1 MHIAKKDDWV
11 EIEQILLTPEQRAPQ
26 VTEDTKKTP
35 LKQWIKGYLINDNA
49 IIGDMIEI
57 QTMSG
62 RYVEGILSEVNP
74 AYIHNYGSTIK
85 ELLDVGRELKHKL
98 IYQSEGKVNNK

>member
-1 MHIAKKDDWV
+1 MQIAKKEDWV
-11 EIEQILLTPEQRAPQ
+11 EIEQILLSPEQRAPQ

-49 IIGDMIEI
+49 IIGDMIKI

-62 RYVEGILSEVNP
+62 RCVEGILSEINP
-74 AYIHNYGSTIK
+74 SYIHNYGSPIK
-85 ELLDVGRELKHKL
+85 ELLEVGRELKLKL
-98 IYQSEGKVNNK
+98 IYLSEGKVNNK

>member
-1 MHIAKKDDWV
+1 MLIAKKDDWV

-49 IIGDMIEI
+49 IVGDMIEI

-62 RYVEGILSEVNP
+62 RYVKGILSEINP
-74 AYIHNYGSTIK
+74 AYIHNYGSQIK
-85 ELLDVGRELKHKL
+85 ELLDVSRELKQKL
-98 IYQSEGKVNNK
+98 IYLSEGKVNNK